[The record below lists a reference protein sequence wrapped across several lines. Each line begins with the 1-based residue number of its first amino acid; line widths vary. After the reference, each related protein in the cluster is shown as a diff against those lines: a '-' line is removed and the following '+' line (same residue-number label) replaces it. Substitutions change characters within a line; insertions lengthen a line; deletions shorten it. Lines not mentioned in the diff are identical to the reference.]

1 MMPMMAPLSGSR
13 SFLPYNGT
21 AACVIFSAIALAI
34 SALEVIVLVS
44 SQNKTAKDAPA
55 SSAACVYR
63 YHEPLYRAFSA
74 ENAQRPWARQHTP
87 AQQADVQQAQ
97 FMVSSVLF
105 MRFLL
110 LRKSYI
116 TLYCPVPRKVHCHL
130 SQKPYHTG
138 GNFAYSRRHPVP
150 PCRWLSVL
158 TKI

>member
-1 MMPMMAPLSGSR
+1 MKIAVTGKGGVGKTT
-13 SFLPYNGT
+13 F
-21 AACVIFSAIALAI
+21 AATLARLY
-34 SALEVIVLVS
+34 AAEGRPVL
-44 SQNKTAKDAPA
+44 
-55 SSAACVYR
+55 AA
-63 YHEPLYRAFSA
+63 A
-74 ENAQRPWARQHTP
+74 P

-97 FMVSSVLF
+97 FMVCSVLF

-150 PCRWLSVL
+150 PCRRLSVF